1 MKVLFVCEDNACTSI
16 IAEAMT
22 WEHWGDSFEVASAG
36 IRPLGNIPEEFQC
49 VVPVRYWDYRP
60 KSLKEVNVQD
70 FELIISFYSESLEEF
85 LPGSFAGRVEDW
97 SAIIWP
103 CSENTDNFDK
113 YKETMYL
120 LLSALL
126 VNPTAYVNEDSI
138 YCEVHNVVMSQK
150 EVSMTMHVNA
160 SYSPDYLQELK
171 EMKRAEHE
179 LFPNTIKILESF
191 NWEEGE
197 TNLQLSCPKCQEAQS
212 LWEEQREKQAIERE
226 VGLVERLLAEKGG
239 EREEDLRIIGSLFAK
254 QHMMTRGGLYGK
266 VVKCLA
272 ETMHWTQEEMRIL
285 TQAFQAENERYYQ
298 MKEEGLDPFEEI
310 KPFMQSFDPENY
322 KSPESNN
329 SGKKSLR

>member
-1 MKVLFVCEDNACTSI
+1 
-16 IAEAMT
+16 
-22 WEHWGDSFEVASAG
+22 
-36 IRPLGNIPEEFQC
+36 
-49 VVPVRYWDYRP
+49 
-60 KSLKEVNVQD
+60 
-70 FELIISFYSESLEEF
+70 
-85 LPGSFAGRVEDW
+85 
-97 SAIIWP
+97 
-103 CSENTDNFDK
+103 
-113 YKETMYL
+113 
-120 LLSALL
+120 
-126 VNPTAYVNEDSI
+126 
-138 YCEVHNVVMSQK
+138 
-150 EVSMTMHVNA
+150 MHVNA

-171 EMKRAEHE
+171 EMKRAEPE

-239 EREEDLRIIGSLFAK
+239 EREDDLRIIGSLFAK

-310 KPFMQSFDPENY
+310 KPFMQSFDPGYY
-322 KSPESNN
+322 KSLWGVSCQTRPELRQSEKAKSNDESSVN
-329 SGKKSLR
+329 DSELEREKFKLVEFKEFTLEEFKDILADLEYIEMEDLKD